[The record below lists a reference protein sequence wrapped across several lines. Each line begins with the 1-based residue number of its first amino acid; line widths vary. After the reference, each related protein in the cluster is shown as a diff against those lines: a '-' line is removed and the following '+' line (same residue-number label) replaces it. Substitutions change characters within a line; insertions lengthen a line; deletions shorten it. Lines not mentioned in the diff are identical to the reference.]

1 MVKDGRVTGVS
12 LSSSQLCNGGSV
24 TELIKGLLMRGKR
37 LQEPV
42 ISYILYSALLVRWLI
57 AKLLMLGEEVGCK
70 HAECVCKD
78 LFSVGEVWQA
88 VMNVSPVEQ
97 LWEFVLLTF

>member
-1 MVKDGRVTGVS
+1 
-12 LSSSQLCNGGSV
+12 
-24 TELIKGLLMRGKR
+24 MRGKR

-57 AKLLMLGEEVGCK
+57 AKLLMLGK
-70 HAECVCKD
+70 RWDANMQSVCKD
-78 LFSVGEVWQA
+78 LFSVGEAWQA
-88 VMNVSPVEQ
+88 VMNVSSFEQ